1 MNDEVLQR
9 SRKVIKN
16 KSERVKMAVGQ
27 ELRLEHILT
36 HACRF
41 GYHTALRLTGFIE

>member
-9 SRKVIKN
+9 SRKIIKN
-16 KSERVKMAVGQ
+16 KSERVKMAVGKD
-27 ELRLEHILT
+27 LRLKHILA

-41 GYHTALRLTGFIE
+41 GYHTTLRLTRFIN